1 MAATLG
7 GFFCVSRQGRPQHV
21 LHEKTSEKLE
31 EAAEK

>member
-7 GFFCVSRQGRPQHV
+7 GSFLRRRSGSSCA
-21 LHEKTSEKLE
+21 LCEKTSEKLE

>member
-7 GFFCVSRQGRPQHV
+7 GSFLRRRSGSPYAMR
-21 LHEKTSEKLE
+21 EKTSEKLE